1 MATQKA
7 KKPKS
12 STQSESVSK
21 DSASKSQK
29 SKSRSKKELTIGG
42 VKDGAVIVKYTVKY
56 LATDMHQSNH
66 AGKARIFVN
75 LSNGHGTPFNP
86 DDTSFSLSEG

>member
-1 MATQKA
+1 MATKKKADKA
-7 KKPKS
+7 KKQKS
-12 STQSESVSK
+12 S
-21 DSASKSQK
+21 
-29 SKSRSKKELTIGG
+29 SRSKKELTIGR
-42 VKDGAVIVKYTVKY
+42 VKDGAVITKYTVKY

-86 DDTSFSLSEG
+86 DDTNFSLSEG